1 MKFNINSKVLIFI
14 IPVLILLVPPSYSD
28 AEESV
33 KFSCSAQIAEALGKD
48 VLKIV
53 KEKTGLEI
61 DLKIVASETALNR
74 LENGFAD
81 IAAVTEPLS
90 YEMLE
95 KGYVSIPFCKDP
107 VAVIVNKEVKA
118 DNLKNSEVKDIFS
131 GSINNW
137 KEISG
142 QDLAI
147 TKVIP
152 REKTGAYKNFES
164 LFMGMKPVKYD
175 FMTYSSVTSLFGVKS
190 INGSVSFLSH
200 GAASKADG
208 IKILKIDG
216 NLPSG
221 DKYEYFQTLSFVTK
235 GKPKSRAK
243 EIIDIALSDNGQKLM
258 QEKGMIPI
266 LP

>member
-1 MKFNINSKVLIFI
+1 MKFNITSKVLFFI
-14 IPVLILLVPPSYSD
+14 IPLLILLVPPSDSN

-33 KFSCSAQIAEALGKD
+33 KFSCSAQIAEAFGKD

-61 DLKIVASETALNR
+61 DLKVVSSGVALNR

-81 IAAVTEPLS
+81 IAAITEPLS

-107 VAVIVNKEVKA
+107 MVVIANSEVKA
-118 DNLKNSEVKDIFS
+118 DNLKKSEVKDIFS

-137 KEISG
+137 KNING
-142 QDLAI
+142 QDLSVK
-147 TKVIP
+147 KVIP
-152 REKTGAYKNFES
+152 CEKTGAYKNFER
-164 LFMGMKPVKYD
+164 LFMGMRPVKYD
-175 FMTYSSVTSLFGVKS
+175 FMTYSSVTSISGVKAM
-190 INGSVSFLSH
+190 GGAVSFISH
-200 GAASKADG
+200 GAASKAEG

-216 NLPSG
+216 NLPSS
-221 DKYEYFQTLSFVTK
+221 DKYEYFQTFTFVTK
-235 GKPKSRAK
+235 GKPENRSK